1 VSRSQ
6 GGVRSRIL
14 RPPPGESDMAEDGG
28 GGGPGGGPTLSS
40 SKWLLCVGA
49 VLMMLAISDL
59 MVPGMQAEA
68 QQQPSTAS
76 SKQPKFASKA
86 FVGPTIKFLYC
97 YS

>member
-1 VSRSQ
+1 M
-6 GGVRSRIL
+6 G
-14 RPPPGESDMAEDGG
+14 
-28 GGGPGGGPTLSS
+28 
-40 SKWLLCVGA
+40 
-49 VLMMLAISDL
+49 MLAISDL